1 LGIQGTGLIA
11 LDEMNKLGAEG
22 WELIAVQSPNIDNI
36 GLYFKRRKND
46 GAFG

>member
-1 LGIQGTGLIA
+1 LEYKVTGLIA

-36 GLYFKRRKND
+36 GLYSSVARDD